1 MFPSFWSSSMWA
13 SAPIHSWSICR
24 RPAVTLPAAD
34 MSGSGQLVLMTWGW
48 MAGNGHGIPLWCS
61 HFVFDHQK
69 STGTKQKGDDKKIMW
84 HYGGTLVVESTI
96 YEILFGGGG
105 FEWGQAGGP
114 WKWVAWWFSR
124 FVLRNPDRLEKD
136 RKELFPGDLPIIYD
150 ANLMV
155 NTPLNEEGQLGG
167 KVPEIY
173 SSQVPIQNSAE
184 KRARTSLWESVFYVT
199 VHHHVPIMNVCVCIM
214 VDERH
219 FMSCVA
225 QFHPK
230 ELSTGMN
237 VRVSWWMYVCVLSKG
252 LGDIASIY
260 VNPVMLPP
268 ASIKAYEWF
277 GIHPKLSLYI
287 YWY

>member
-1 MFPSFWSSSMWA
+1 MVYHCHA
-13 SAPIHSWSICR
+13 HIVC
-24 RPAVTLPAAD
+24 
-34 MSGSGQLVLMTWGW
+34 
-48 MAGNGHGIPLWCS
+48 
-61 HFVFDHQK
+61 DHQK
-69 STGTKQKGDDKKIMW
+69 RTGTKQKGDDKKIMW

-136 RKELFPGDLPIIYD
+136 RKELFPRDLPIIYD

-184 KRARTSLWESVFYVT
+184 KGPGQVYGR
-199 VHHHVPIMNVCVCIM
+199 VCFV
-214 VDERH
+214 
-219 FMSCVA
+219 
-225 QFHPK
+225 
-230 ELSTGMN
+230 
-237 VRVSWWMYVCVLSKG
+237 
-252 LGDIASIY
+252 
-260 VNPVMLPP
+260 
-268 ASIKAYEWF
+268 
-277 GIHPKLSLYI
+277 SLYI
-287 YWY
+287 ITFLS